1 MLGVW
6 LVIEKHLIYRYPT
19 RFHIRFKLVELP
31 AVCTRRWVAFCYFSS
46 QVNSLQTTQ
55 TTDNLNLYPAYQ
67 IASHQNQPK
76 WSDPIPY
83 TNQPKLTNT
92 LHHQSKDSSA
102 TNLHMHHPRLADFFE
117 DFTRPHTSPMNP
129 PSLSSAT
136 GTATTHYNAQTHS
149 TTVTYGNSSSSP
161 TTTPSFL
168 PVEDIYVL
176 PQFQPPN
183 PEDEDDVVPD
193 QHAAFGITRA
203 MERRRGAVWRDLGM
217 EEVVSGEILGG
228 GSGGSGGMADRRGA
242 GGSGVVSAGRRTF
255 RGIRVKDS
263 GRLMGG
269 RRVTCLR

>member
-1 MLGVW
+1 MR
-6 LVIEKHLIYRYPT
+6 K
-19 RFHIRFKLVELP
+19 
-31 AVCTRRWVAFCYFSS
+31 AVGGLFVTSVLKST
-46 QVNSLQTTQ
+46 VLQ
-55 TTDNLNLYPAYQ
+55 TTDNTDNRQPQSLSYIPNSVASNPTKMVSQ
-67 IASHQNQPK
+67 IPSPIPTHQNP
-76 WSDPIPY
+76 
-83 TNQPKLTNT
+83 LTHPPN
-92 LHHQSKDSSA
+92 HQSKDSSA
-102 TNLHMHHPRLADFFE
+102 TSLHMHHPRLADFFE

-129 PSLSSAT
+129 PSLSSTT
-136 GTATTHYNAQTHS
+136 GTGTTHYNAQTHS

-203 MERRRGAVWRDLGM
+203 MERRREAVWRDLGM
-217 EEVVSGEILGG
+217 EEVVSGEILEGGSGGAG

-242 GGSGVVSAGRRTF
+242 GGSAGVSAGRRTF